1 MSDLQVPPFTS
12 SSLSSRPA
20 LDRDSHTQAGKEL
33 VASSSSLH
41 EPVSVSATESAH
53 LSRQGLLLL
62 SEARA
67 PCLTVWCPTHAER
80 LSYQTGTAAQIS
92 MEWRKGS

>member
-1 MSDLQVPPFTS
+1 M
-12 SSLSSRPA
+12 
-20 LDRDSHTQAGKEL
+20 
-33 VASSSSLH
+33 ASSSSLH

-67 PCLTVWCPTHAER
+67 PSLTVWCPTHAER

-92 MEWRKGS
+92 VGWRKGSRILLRIRFAEVRELVCQFLLLYKHRVTQEV